1 MANAKR
7 EERKPR
13 VVEQDAFEKYVVD
26 RKSVVKV
33 TAGGRHNR
41 WRILVVVG
49 DKKGQIGYGIGK
61 SKDPTIATEK
71 ATNAAKRNLVKVP
84 IIDGTIP
91 HEMLGKYNSTKV
103 VMLPA
108 KQGNGIIAGSAVR
121 YVLELAGYTD
131 ITAKKHGSNNKL
143 NMVLATIEGLK
154 SLRTVEQ
161 IAELRGKTVEEI
173 LGGASNGNN

>member
-1 MANAKR
+1 MANTKR

-13 VVEQDAFEKYVVD
+13 VVEQDAFEKIVID

-49 DKKGQIGYGIGK
+49 DRKGHIGFGLGK

-71 ATNAAKRNLVKVP
+71 ATNAAKRNLITVP
-84 IIDGTIP
+84 IVNGTVP
-91 HEMLGKYNSTKV
+91 HDVLGKYNSTKV
-103 VMLPA
+103 VILPA
-108 KQGNGIIAGSAVR
+108 KNGNGIIAGSAVR
-121 YVLELAGYTD
+121 YVLALAGYTD

-154 SLRTVEQ
+154 SLRTAEQ
-161 IAELRGKTVEEI
+161 IAELRGKTVEEL
-173 LGGASNGNN
+173 LGGATNGNN